1 MGSVRIVLNIIGM
14 DENGIKH
21 KDFPVKVIGISGGA
35 CRSIKKMTENPLAGV
50 KYCIV
55 SNDEM
60 DLKLVN
66 DNVLQIGLKSE
77 CIPWEIEHYGSYL
90 WFEQCYAN
98 EENEEKVKSFIDL
111 SSRKVIIVAGL
122 GGGVGSF
129 GAVWL
134 AEMCQKQ
141 NVSVTVVCTIPFD
154 FEGERKRQRALDAIK
169 SIEEAGMPVK
179 VLYADDLI
187 DLHQDLNFCNCFGL
201 LDDYVADTVASML
214 LRQ

>member
-1 MGSVRIVLNIIGM
+1 MEKEDNHIDFSV
-14 DENGIKH
+14 KA
-21 KDFPVKVIGISGGA
+21 IGIGGGA
-35 CRSIKKMTENPLAGV
+35 CRSIKKMTENLLAGV
-50 KYCIV
+50 EYCLV

-60 DLKLVN
+60 DLILVN
-66 DNVLQIGLKSE
+66 DNVLKMGLKSE
-77 CIPWEIEHYGSYL
+77 CIPWEIEHYGSYT
-90 WFEQCYAN
+90 WFKQCFAN
-98 EENEEKVKSFIDL
+98 EENEEKVKSFIDQ

-122 GGGVGSF
+122 GGGVGTF

-141 NVSVTVVCTIPFD
+141 KVTATVVCTIPFD

-169 SIEEAGMPVK
+169 SIEESGMLVK

-187 DLHQDLNFCNCFGL
+187 DVQQDLNFNNCFGF
-201 LDDYVADTVASML
+201 LDEYVANTVASML

>member
-1 MGSVRIVLNIIGM
+1 MNEKSTEHI
-14 DENGIKH
+14 
-21 KDFPVKVIGISGGA
+21 DFPVKVIGIGGGA
-35 CRSIKKMTENPLAGV
+35 CRSIKKMTENPLTGV
-50 KYCIV
+50 EYCIV

-60 DLKLVN
+60 DLRLVN
-66 DNVLQIGLKSE
+66 DNVLRIGLKSE
-77 CIPWEIEHYGSYL
+77 CIPWEIKPYGSYL
-90 WFEQCYAN
+90 WFKQRYTQEI
-98 EENEEKVKSFIDL
+98 EEKVKSFIDR
-111 SSRKVIIVAGL
+111 SSRKVIIVAGF

-141 NVSVTVVCTIPFD
+141 KVPATVVCTIPFG

-169 SIEEAGMPVK
+169 SIDEAGMSVK

>member
-1 MGSVRIVLNIIGM
+1 MIIFVM
-14 DENGIKH
+14 DENITEH
-21 KDFPVKVIGISGGA
+21 IDFPVKIIGIGGA
-35 CRSIKKMTENPLAGV
+35 ACSIQKMLDIPLAGV
-50 KYCIV
+50 EYCIV

-98 EENEEKVKSFIDL
+98 EENEEKVKSFIDQ

-122 GGGVGSF
+122 GGGVGTF

-141 NVSVTVVCTIPFD
+141 KVTATVVCSIPFG
-154 FEGERKRQRALDAIK
+154 FEGEKKRQRALDAIK
-169 SIEEAGMPVK
+169 SIEESGMSVK

-187 DLHQDLNFCNCFGL
+187 DLHQDLNFNNCFGF
-201 LDDYVADTVASML
+201 LDEYVANTVASML
-214 LRQ
+214 I